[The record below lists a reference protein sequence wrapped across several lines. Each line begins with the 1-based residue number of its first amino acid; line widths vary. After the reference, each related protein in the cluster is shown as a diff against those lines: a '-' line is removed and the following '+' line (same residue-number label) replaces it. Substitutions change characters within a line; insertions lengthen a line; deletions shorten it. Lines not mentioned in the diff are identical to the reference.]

1 MFKDLNINIDNLETA
16 INEYFKQK
24 YSNVNVALNPKKT
37 TEKNKVYDINYDENY
52 LFISIFIKDN
62 GKYTIKVKEGKNQ
75 HEKEKLAQYIVEKCS
90 CDINDVQ
97 EEAINETYTYKN
109 IDSETIDGLITMFK
123 TDELIESIDEVRN
136 DGIRIIYKIIGLN
149 KDKLTMTYYNTKKVV
164 IQGKEKETFSYIR
177 AIFDSIIGEE
187 EVVKTLNENY
197 KADTELSEIHR
208 KYNEVMIY
216 SKDEHS
222 EEFKKSL
229 LSTMYNLVVDCQKST
244 YTDFIFEPMR
254 LLELHIIK
262 TLYVDFGIRR
272 PENTEK
278 RRYNNLYVFKRDRGT
293 GQVTFRNEDDRV
305 KVADKGKEEYYLK
318 AYNHIYNFRHS
329 LYFHTD
335 YNFELDTEIINHI
348 EDIQEA
354 RNLILDTLRLIDE
367 YYK

>member
-1 MFKDLNINIDNLETA
+1 MFKDLNINIDNLETV

-75 HEKEKLAQYIVEKCS
+75 DEKEKLAQYIVEKCS
-90 CDINDVQ
+90 YDINDVQ
-97 EEAINETYTYKN
+97 EEAINEAYTYKD
-109 IDSETIDGLITMFK
+109 IDLETIDELVNMFK
-123 TDELIESIDEVRN
+123 KDELIESIDEVKN
-136 DGIRIIYKIIGLN
+136 DGIRTIYRVIGLN
-149 KDKLTMTYYNTKKVV
+149 KDKLTMTYYKTKKVV

-197 KADTELSEIHR
+197 KANTELSEIDR
-208 KYNEVMIY
+208 KYNEIMIY
-216 SKDEHS
+216 SKDKHS

-262 TLYVDFGIRR
+262 TLYEDFDIRR
-272 PENTEK
+272 PNNTRR
-278 RRYNNLYVFKRDRGT
+278 RRYNNLYVFKRNEVT
-293 GQVTFRNEDDRV
+293 GEVSFRNEDDRI
-305 KVADKGKEEYYLK
+305 KVASKGKEEYYLRT
-318 AYNHIYNFRHS
+318 YDHIYTIRHS
-329 LYFHTD
+329 LYFHAG
-335 YNFELDTEIINHI
+335 YNFELGTEIINHI